1 MLITQSDQE
10 LFLSNSISIIYQL
23 FRKTPFYIALISFLC
38 LQYLGSYIP
47 KIFYIKMVIMPTLA
61 FHSLLFGTIILIYL
75 SNKKDLSLIV
85 RRGKTLYFLTL
96 FELNK
101 YKTIE
106 LDSIEKI
113 SSNLNMLNFWS
124 YGEVM
129 PLSYVF
135 EMTKKDF
142 EVFQIGFVSLN
153 PNISVDVE
161 TSYI

>member
-1 MLITQSDQE
+1 M
-10 LFLSNSISIIYQL
+10 
-23 FRKTPFYIALISFLC
+23 
-38 LQYLGSYIP
+38 
-47 KIFYIKMVIMPTLA
+47 
-61 FHSLLFGTIILIYL
+61 
-75 SNKKDLSLIV
+75 SLIV

-135 EMTKKDF
+135 EITKKDF
-142 EVFQIGFVSLN
+142 EVFSNWFVSLN